1 MNNTNLTPKYIDMH
15 PPNLIDVA
23 QNFKLGGG
31 GGRGREGESERG
43 KWREKKVKPERVIEG
58 RE

>member
-23 QNFKLGGG
+23 QNFKPGEEEGE
-31 GGRGREGESERG
+31 GGRERAREGNGER
-43 KWREKKVKPERVIEG
+43 KM
-58 RE
+58 